1 MVQDEVLFTPHLA
14 TVVVDLHRRIGRVV
28 DSACGISYLEFCLLS
43 SVCSHEGRLTLADFP
58 RNALAN
64 ENTVV
69 VAASQLAR
77 ARLVDKAR
85 CLDDGRVSVLYE
97 TDLGA
102 RALEQGF
109 DRMYRSLRASVWAHH
124 TDDDI
129 DEIMHAFPTVA
140 EKLGIGA
147 VEINHRCHPI
157 MTPAYVMIAGA
168 LLRRWTQTVAQ
179 YAGLAFAEYRCLAV
193 LETRPVPLSCAAI
206 AETLMLDRSSVS
218 SLVAKLGRKGLVTS
232 VPGPDRRRKEI
243 GLTEKGEVSAA
254 LVTAK
259 LGRITADLYCDVDPS
274 LKAKTNELHMRMH
287 ATYACS

>member
-1 MVQDEVLFTPHLA
+1 MVQDEVLFTPQLA
-14 TVVVDLHRRIGRVV
+14 TVVVDLHRRIGRAI
-28 DSACGISYLEFCLLS
+28 DAACEISYLEFCLLA
-43 SVCSHEGRLTLADFP
+43 SVRSHEGRLTLADFP

-69 VAASQLAR
+69 VAANRLAR
-77 ARLVDKAR
+77 AGFVDKAR
-85 CLDDGRVSVLYE
+85 CLDDGRVSILRE
-97 TDLGA
+97 TEAGT
-102 RALEQGF
+102 RALEEGF
-109 DRMYRSLRASVWAHH
+109 GSMYRSLRASVWAHH
-124 TDDDI
+124 TDEDI

-147 VEINHRCHPI
+147 VEINHRCHPV
-157 MTPAYVMIAGA
+157 MTPAYVMITGA
-168 LLRRWTQTVAQ
+168 LLRCWTQTVVH

-193 LETRPVPLSCAAI
+193 LETRPSPLSCAAI

-218 SLVAKLGRKGLVTS
+218 TLVAKLGRKGLVTS
-232 VPGPDRRRKEI
+232 VPGPDRRHKEV

-259 LGRITADLYCDVDPS
+259 LGRITANLYCDVDPS

-287 ATYACS
+287 ATYARS